1 MDINYFDLSGGI
13 CQSST
18 KTELGL
24 SSKILYWTDSK
35 NIELYNNKGIVKQ
48 KGNTLLLNLPDKEPI
63 IAMNEMESD
72 GLYKLI
78 IATKSGKIYVY
89 SESSGSLKLLNK
101 TISGKKVQFVNFL
114 RGVIVATESDEM
126 FYIKDNSNF
135 DIVDCNLKT
144 KPEIY
149 FIRIA

>member
-24 SSKILYWTDSK
+24 NSKILYWTDSK

-78 IATKSGKIYVY
+78 VATKSGKIYVY
-89 SESSGSLKLLNK
+89 
-101 TISGKKVQFVNFL
+101 
-114 RGVIVATESDEM
+114 
-126 FYIKDNSNF
+126 
-135 DIVDCNLKT
+135 
-144 KPEIY
+144 
-149 FIRIA
+149 